1 MSIIKK
7 KIRFTGN
14 DLNIQFP
21 VEKDLEYT
29 GYQQEIDDYT
39 NIKTANSINDATDGE
54 VSKFSLDNEYANRY
68 LAFEFSNNDGTLWRP
83 NYNFVGFSDNEITAE
98 SLSFL
103 NSFYIMDFFDSTSPI
118 EQTKIFSAYITNLN
132 VSRIQQRSYPQSEYQ
147 FNDEFQLFEL
157 QIPLG
162 YLNISNNDTYTG
174 HSRFTFYNGKT
185 GEIIVFF
192 NKDYESKT
200 TPDRMFFKTEL
211 DLQNKTWR
219 FLTPSFQDVSN
230 STMYAKQLINSEEY
244 IERFNDTFENFENLQ
259 QNYPDGNA
267 FNYENGQYYT
277 PES

>member
-7 KIRFTGN
+7 KIKSTGN

-21 VEKDLEYT
+21 IEKDLEFS

-39 NIKTANSINDATDGE
+39 DIKTTNSINDATDGE
-54 VSKFSLDNEYANRY
+54 VTKFLLDSEYVNRY
-68 LAFEFSNNDGTLWRP
+68 LTFEFSNNDGTFWRP
-83 NYNFVGFSDNEITAE
+83 NYNFAGFDNNDVVAE

-132 VSRIQQRSYPQSEYQ
+132 TSRVQQRSYPQSKYQ
-147 FNDEFQLFEL
+147 FNDEFQLFDL

-162 YLNISNNDTYTG
+162 YLNIDNDDTYTG
-174 HSRFTFYNGKT
+174 HSRFTFFNGKT
-185 GEIIVFF
+185 GEIIVFY

-200 TPDRMFFKTEL
+200 TPDKMFFKTEL
-211 DLQNKTWR
+211 NFHNKTWK

-230 STMYAKQLINSEEY
+230 STAYAKQLVKSEEY
-244 IERFNDTFENFENLQ
+244 IEKFNNTFENFENLQ

-267 FNYENGQYYT
+267 FNYQNGQYYI